1 MGLFYAFQSPF
12 RQVFDKSFCHPIDRR
27 RKPLISVDFL
37 PLKCVDN
44 RGFPALVFSTSFAAL
59 LYSKKALILWKP
71 FREFSKWVL
80 TFFLIV
86 LQWKYHLEIFQN
98 NRDKG
103 ESTVS
108 LPNIF
113 KALSDPVR
121 REILLKLKQKRK
133 MSAGEIAAEFD
144 LTNATISYHLS
155 TLKKADLI

>member
-1 MGLFYAFQSPF
+1 M
-12 RQVFDKSFCHPIDRR
+12 
-27 RKPLISVDFL
+27 SVDFL
-37 PLKCVDN
+37 SYCATMKI
-44 RGFPALVFSTSFAAL
+44 SF
-59 LYSKKALILWKP
+59 
-71 FREFSKWVL
+71 RDFSKSPGGG
-80 TFFLIV
+80 
-86 LQWKYHLEIFQN
+86 
-98 NRDKG
+98 KG

-155 TLKKADLI
+155 TLKKADLIFETRYQKYIYYEINTSVFESVVMWLMQFQEDKDEPQK

>member
-1 MGLFYAFQSPF
+1 M
-12 RQVFDKSFCHPIDRR
+12 
-27 RKPLISVDFL
+27 SVDFL
-37 PLKCVDN
+37 SYCATMKI
-44 RGFPALVFSTSFAAL
+44 SF
-59 LYSKKALILWKP
+59 
-71 FREFSKWVL
+71 RDFSK
-80 TFFLIV
+80 
-86 LQWKYHLEIFQN
+86 QQGG
-98 NRDKG
+98 KG

-155 TLKKADLI
+155 TLKKADLIFETRYQKYIYYEINTSVFESVVMWLMQFQEDKDEPQK